1 MKKSFFMRILLFSA
15 LFVILSSC
23 GGNKKPGKEHMDRA
37 SYYNDM
43 IKDAVTVSPQQLG
56 IKPSEERITVY
67 GVITEQNVADML
79 VVVSAAY
86 ITGESAEIIFGGNC
100 IVLAGDGGLSSGISG
115 IMYNTSKKY
124 LKYYEADIAKYWKG
138 LDDLTLAKTLLMT
151 SFVEKNG
158 AEMKSRIKTF
168 MESAQK
174 YISGLD
180 NVDKDT
186 SLPGAGEIKIIFLTD
201 KGRFFVSVP
210 VSEIGGSE
218 FFELFKERSDISN
231 AIFADFAPVKQ

>member
-1 MKKSFFMRILLFSA
+1 
-15 LFVILSSC
+15 
-23 GGNKKPGKEHMDRA
+23 
-37 SYYNDM
+37 
-43 IKDAVTVSPQQLG
+43 
-56 IKPSEERITVY
+56 
-67 GVITEQNVADML
+67 
-79 VVVSAAY
+79 
-86 ITGESAEIIFGGNC
+86 
-100 IVLAGDGGLSSGISG
+100 
-115 IMYNTSKKY
+115 
-124 LKYYEADIAKYWKG
+124 
-138 LDDLTLAKTLLMT
+138 
-151 SFVEKNG
+151 
-158 AEMKSRIKTF
+158 